1 MAIVH
6 WAPLRELETL
16 QQEMNQLFDALTPNV
31 DQQIDQRTV
40 SPKGTAFVPAAE
52 LRETPEA
59 IYLRV
64 ELPGMDAKALDV
76 QVMAEAVSISGT
88 RQAESH
94 SDAEKAGI
102 VRSEFRYGTFQRV
115 IPLPAQVQNDKVE
128 ADYTNGILSL
138 MLPKVEAE
146 KHKVVKV
153 NLG

>member
-1 MAIVH
+1 MAIVN
-6 WAPLRELETL
+6 WAPFQEIENL
-16 QQEMNQLFDALTPNV
+16 QQEMNQLFDALTPTMSKRSNG
-31 DQQIDQRTV
+31 V
-40 SPKGTAFVPAAE
+40 SNGTTFIPAAE
-52 LRETPEA
+52 LRETSDA
-59 IYLRV
+59 IYLQI

-88 RQAESH
+88 RKAEIRSE
-94 SDAEKAGI
+94 SKGV

-138 MLPKVEAE
+138 RLPKVEAE